1 MKARVLTPFVDK
13 HTGAFYRVGEILDVS
28 GDRFE
33 EIAAAG
39 DFVEALEAPAP
50 AAKTAKKKTTKRK
63 G

>member
-1 MKARVLTPFVDK
+1 MRARVLTPFVDK
-13 HTGAFYRVGEILDVS
+13 HTGVFHRVGEILDVS

-39 DFVEALEAPAP
+39 AFVQAIDAPAP
-50 AAKTAKKKTTKRK
+50 AAKTVKKTKTKKR